1 MYLKNEYSQA
11 LFMNLEISYN
21 RSRVYCLLQ
30 LLGKM
35 LLRQLYYIFGDISLF
50 FSSSTRQLNNKK
62 SLKSRNIVSKADV
75 YTTKDCVK
83 STDEHVKF
91 SIKDSV
97 VVLTDIIDSTR
108 LYEEDPLNMKNCMI
122 LHYKIVYSLLKNYK
136 GHIVSN
142 EGDSFHLAFQH
153 FDTAVRF
160 CEAFLKKHSCE
171 ISLFKVRLGIS
182 KGNLCVRKFSGYK
195 VFGKSIEEALVFFR
209 HNDGKKICLKKTL
222 ASKYEFVKQQSC
234 FCIH

>member
-1 MYLKNEYSQA
+1 
-11 LFMNLEISYN
+11 MNLEISANY
-21 RSRVYCLLQ
+21 SRVYCICQ

-50 FSSSTRQLNNKK
+50 FTSSKRQLSNKQ
-62 SLKSRNIVSKADV
+62 SQNLRSIESKADNSIP
-75 YTTKDCVK
+75 KDCMK
-83 STDEHVKF
+83 STEEHIKF
-91 SIKDSV
+91 SIKDSF

-108 LYEEDPLNMKNCMI
+108 LYDEDPVNMKNYMI
-122 LHYKIVYSLLKNYK
+122 LHYKIVYSLVKSFK

-160 CEAFLKKHSCE
+160 CEAFMKKHSRE
-171 ISLFKVRLGIS
+171 ISLFKVRIGIS

-195 VFGKSIEEALVFFR
+195 VYGKSIEEALNFFR
-209 HNDGKKICLKKTL
+209 HNDGKKICLKKPL
-222 ASKYEFVKQQSC
+222 VSKYASVKQQSC